1 MPIWSAFD
9 WAAFT
14 RARDS
19 ARISSARWEGSRFA
33 CEVSGHS
40 PQGALTLTLPVDAEL
55 VASAAVDGEAVDVTG
70 LDIFGWPST
79 LVPVELPA
87 DEDQTRTVSL
97 ELRTP

>member
-1 MPIWSAFD
+1 
-9 WAAFT
+9 
-14 RARDS
+14 
-19 ARISSARWEGSRFA
+19 
-33 CEVSGHS
+33 
-40 PQGALTLTLPVDAEL
+40 LTLPVDAEL